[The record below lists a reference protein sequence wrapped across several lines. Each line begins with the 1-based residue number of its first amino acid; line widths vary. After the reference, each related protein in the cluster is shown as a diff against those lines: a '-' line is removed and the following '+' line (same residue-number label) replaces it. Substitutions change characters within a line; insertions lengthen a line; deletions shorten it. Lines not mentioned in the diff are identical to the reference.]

1 MDWYSWLS
9 NSSLEPY
16 LVYEYGLLLTTN
28 ELEEEDIA
36 YLDHSFLQ
44 SMGIAIA
51 KHRLEILKLA
61 HKDTSRVPPLAVAK
75 LVAAFR
81 QSKNCLAR
89 YLRTLSRAT
98 SPAILVVP
106 PTPFG
111 GDRWGGAMSRRKTK
125 LALLRQGRLM
135 ITDRGMS
142 IARLPS
148 PSHGASPMFRGHLD
162 RQPNAAAA
170 ADDDGYWETAAGDM
184 RWDSMFHNL
193 KPT

>member
-16 LVYEYGLLLTTN
+16 LVYEYGLLLTNN

-36 YLDHSFLQ
+36 YFDHSFLQ
-44 SMGIAIA
+44 SMGIAVA
-51 KHRLEILKLA
+51 KHRLEILKLTN
-61 HKDTSRVPPLAVAK
+61 KDRRVPPLPVAK
-75 LVAAFR
+75 LVAAIR

-89 YLRTLSRAT
+89 YLRTLSRAK

-106 PTPFG
+106 TTPY
-111 GDRWGGAMSRRKTK
+111 GDRWGGAMLRRKTK

-142 IARLPS
+142 IARVPS
-148 PSHGASPMFRGHLD
+148 PSHSASPMFRSHHD
-162 RQPNAAAA
+162 QRYAAAA
-170 ADDDGYWETAAGDM
+170 ADDDGYWETAVGDM
-184 RWDSMFHNL
+184 RWDAMFQNL